1 MDTPGPDLHQPDAGL
16 AALRA
21 AAERDPDDSGTVF
34 QLALKC
40 RDAGRSPEAIRWFQ
54 RRLEQGG
61 WVEELWYS
69 MLQICLLHQSLGQ
82 MKEADEWGRKAFQY
96 RPGRAEA
103 ALALSRIA
111 LDGGRHAMALLYANM
126 AARTPLSKDVLFV
139 DPAAYGLDPWLVISI
154 AAYYAGLPALGIE
167 ACEQVLASREASWE
181 DRNQTRNN
189 AFFYLEPCPGEK
201 VPFEWT
207 PPPIEGNP
215 AHSYRPMNPSLW
227 FDAET
232 GRRYGSIRH
241 VNFDTDGGNY
251 TSLAPDRQVRTRN
264 FWVEW
269 DPAGR
274 ILQSFE
280 IIDELDWE
288 RIEFP
293 VKGLEDLRLFHHR
306 GRWKFTCTSYEKT
319 GQPQMLFGLLAPEPD
334 RSSRRWKVESLRH
347 IQGAEVR
354 PIEKNWLPFLDSA
367 GELKILYHSDPTRIG
382 RLDEAAG
389 ELVIESVLSPEWNG
403 VDFRGSAPPIQF
415 RGGYLYLV
423 HEVAFE
429 EWRRYTHRFVWMDSG
444 YKIQRVSRPF
454 YFDTQGVEFAMGLVW
469 DGGHLWIGY
478 GWQDKEARLRRM
490 TEAELDQLWRF
501 PACASQP
508 STQPDPR

>member
-1 MDTPGPDLHQPDAGL
+1 MDSPGSELDQPNAGL
-16 AALRA
+16 AALRD
-21 AAERDPDDSGTVF
+21 AAERDPDDSGVVF
-34 QLALKC
+34 RLALKY
-40 RDAGRSPEAIRWFQ
+40 RDEGMPLEAIRWFQ

-69 MLQICLLHQSLGQ
+69 MFQICLLHQSLGQ
-82 MKEADEWGRKAFQY
+82 TKEADEWGRKAFQY

-103 ALALSRIA
+103 GLALSRIA
-111 LDGGRHAMALLYANM
+111 LSEGKHAMALLYATM
-126 AARTPLSKDVLFV
+126 AAHTPLSGDSLFV
-139 DPAAYGLDPWLVISI
+139 DPAAYGLAPWMVISV
-154 AAYYAGLPALGIE
+154 AAYYAGLPGVGLE
-167 ACEQVLASREASWE
+167 ACERILSTRGVPWE
-181 DRNQTRNN
+181 VKNQTRNN
-189 AFFYLEPCPGEK
+189 AFYYLEACPGEM
-201 VPFEWT
+201 VPLEWT
-207 PPPIEGNP
+207 PPLIEGNP
-215 AHSYRPMNPSLW
+215 LERYRPMNPSLW
-227 FDAET
+227 FDEAT

-251 TSLAPDRQVRTRN
+251 TSLAPDQQIRTRN

-293 VKGLEDLRLFHHR
+293 VKGLEDLRLFRHR

-319 GQPQMLFGLLAPEPD
+319 GNPQMMIGLLAEGPD
-334 RSSRRWKVESLRH
+334 RSANRWLVESLRH
-347 IQGAEVR
+347 IQGAEVG
-354 PIEKNWLPFLDSA
+354 PIEKNWLPFPDGA
-367 GELKILYHSDPTRIG
+367 GGLNILYHSDPTRVG
-382 RLDEAAG
+382 HLDEDTG
-389 ELVIESVLSPEWNG
+389 ELVIDTVLVPGWNG
-403 VDFRGSAPPIQF
+403 EDFRGSAPPVRF

-429 EWRRYTHRFVWMDSG
+429 EWRRYTHRFVWMSAQLE
-444 YKIQRVSRPF
+444 IQRVSRPF

-469 DGGHLWIGY
+469 DGIHLWIGY

-490 TEAELDQLWRF
+490 TEAELDLLWRS
-501 PACASQP
+501 PGH
-508 STQPDPR
+508 TG